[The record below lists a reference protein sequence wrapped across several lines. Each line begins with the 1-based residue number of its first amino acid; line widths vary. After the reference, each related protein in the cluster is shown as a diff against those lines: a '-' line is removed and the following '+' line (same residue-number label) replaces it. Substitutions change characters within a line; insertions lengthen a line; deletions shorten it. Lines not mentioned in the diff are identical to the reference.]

1 MGDTQLFIDENTTF
15 IDLFAGIG
23 GFRCALEQLGA
34 KCVWSSEI
42 DKYACMTYE
51 HNFHDDPSNDI
62 TKTDATDIPHMD
74 IICGG
79 FPCQAFSISGK
90 QRGFED
96 ARGTLFY
103 DVLRIAEHHK
113 PKMLFLENVANLKQH
128 DGGNT
133 FRVMRAC
140 LDKAGYEVFDRIL
153 VSADYRVPQLRKR
166 IYIVCIRKDIAAE
179 HGISQEH
186 PFEFPEPMKDFVV
199 LDDILDRDEAT
210 TETYRIDRPDTY
222 MELSDKQMEKL
233 TRQPKPIRIGHVNKG
248 CQGERIYSTKG
259 TAITLSAYGGG
270 AGAKTGLYLVDGVVR
285 KLSPAECL
293 RVQGFPDWYEFPAIS
308 DSQRWKQTG
317 NSVSVPVLHAI
328 MDAANAQLS

>member
-62 TKTDATDIPHMD
+62 TKTDAADIPHMD

-153 VSADYRVPQLRKR
+153 ASADYRVPQLRKR

-186 PFEFPEPMKDFVV
+186 PF
-199 LDDILDRDEAT
+199 
-210 TETYRIDRPDTY
+210 
-222 MELSDKQMEKL
+222 
-233 TRQPKPIRIGHVNKG
+233 
-248 CQGERIYSTKG
+248 
-259 TAITLSAYGGG
+259 
-270 AGAKTGLYLVDGVVR
+270 
-285 KLSPAECL
+285 
-293 RVQGFPDWYEFPAIS
+293 
-308 DSQRWKQTG
+308 
-317 NSVSVPVLHAI
+317 
-328 MDAANAQLS
+328 

>member
-1 MGDTQLFIDENTTF
+1 
-15 IDLFAGIG
+15 
-23 GFRCALEQLGA
+23 
-34 KCVWSSEI
+34 
-42 DKYACMTYE
+42 
-51 HNFHDDPSNDI
+51 
-62 TKTDATDIPHMD
+62 
-74 IICGG
+74 
-79 FPCQAFSISGK
+79 
-90 QRGFED
+90 
-96 ARGTLFY
+96 
-103 DVLRIAEHHK
+103 
-113 PKMLFLENVANLKQH
+113 MLFLENVANLKQH

-140 LDKAGYEVFDRIL
+140 LDKAGYEVFDKIL
-153 VSADYRVPQLRKR
+153 ASADYRVPQLRKR
-166 IYIVCIRKDIAAE
+166 IYIVCIRKDIAEE
-179 HGISQEH
+179 HGISQDS
-186 PFEFPEPMKDFVV
+186 PFEFPEPMEDFVV

-210 TETYRIDRPDTY
+210 METYRIDRPDTY

-328 MDAANAQLS
+328 MEAANAQLS